1 MLMEVLLAFAIF
13 SMAVTSIVIALNQ
26 TAELSQ
32 TMTREL
38 DTTRT
43 LRNLMIQVL
52 TTPVNQDEYV
62 RDEVIVIDEFSRAR
76 IQVTEFEQ
84 VNDEESIL
92 QNLYKIRIT
101 LDTKVNEQTI
111 TKEIETIHYYPLT
124 Q

>member
-13 SMAVTSIVIALNQ
+13 SMAVTGIVIALNQ

-43 LRNLMIQVL
+43 LRNLMIQTL
-52 TTPVNQDEYV
+52 TTPLPEDEFV
-62 RDEVIVIDEFSRAR
+62 RDETLVIDEFSKAR
-76 IQVTEFEQ
+76 IQVTEFEA
-84 VNDEESIL
+84 VNDEGNDL
-92 QNLYKIRIT
+92 PRLYKINIT
-101 LDTKVNEQTI
+101 LDTKVNEETL
-111 TKEIETIHYYPLT
+111 TDELETIHYYPLT